1 MKNLKSFTHY
11 SYFEIL
17 GKIPFMSNNMSGQS
31 STSMTHKNSN
41 FIWFMIQPNMW
52 FYLEAQSTYTKI
64 DFFISLTW
72 VLTFSHLSFV
82 PLLCTALSQN
92 PNPFFLTGENISH
105 HLCSTFSVSDTIGA
119 IYIFKSNR
127 PVWEGFYFPNLTN
140 STQLLCVKVGTRTQ
154 VSLTPCTKSNH
165 ISPKHP
171 KALGCVYTCK
181 GQTGMKII
189 R

>member
-1 MKNLKSFTHY
+1 MILPEGPIYLYKNRFFYLIH
-11 SYFEIL
+11 L
-17 GKIPFMSNNMSGQS
+17 GP
-31 STSMTHKNSN
+31 H
-41 FIWFMIQPNMW
+41 IQP
-52 FYLEAQSTYTKI
+52 FVICSFIVHSIVTKSK
-64 DFFISLTW
+64 SL
-72 VLTFSHLSFV
+72 
-82 PLLCTALSQN
+82 
-92 PNPFFLTGENISH
+92 FLTGENISH
-105 HLCSTFSVSDTIGA
+105 HLCSTFSVSDTIGS
-119 IYIFKSNR
+119 ICIFKSNR